1 MDTQLP
7 NATNGTRDHAAL
19 KDNHGISEAT
29 STIHAYLKERAP
41 EFHTLITLCQ
51 EASPVDQSKGAD
63 EYFAKQRQMADKPT
77 AQGAK
82 FIYDMMKGLA
92 HDLHDAT
99 GVFDVLNTPPSS
111 TEKPSILDFC
121 MAPGGFLDTAM
132 RHNSSST
139 ATAFSLDPKQGGHEV
154 YMPQNPRSKV
164 KYIDIT
170 MLAADMG
177 VTSIP
182 EDHPDYANFLPREL
196 SDEQKFD
203 MVICDGQVLREHSR
217 AGYREK
223 REVTRLLSTQL
234 KLGLEHLRSGGTMV
248 VKLHKLEAY
257 DTARLV
263 SQFSKIAKIELF
275 KHKHIHAPKSSFYML
290 ATEVQSECE
299 EATKFVEG
307 WRKAWEVA
315 TFGTD
320 EEYEALTC
328 ATQADAE
335 EMLAGFGDQL
345 VEIGRPIWDIQTQGL
360 QRLVKKIEVSQSK
373 GERKYDRTP
382 ASSDLAGVR
391 MDFATFV
398 LSECT

>member
-1 MDTQLP
+1 M
-7 NATNGTRDHAAL
+7 NSTRKL
-19 KDNHGISEAT
+19 T
-29 STIHAYLKERAP
+29 STPRLDTVPVIKLMAATWAGLIRKGKTTAADKVENAGKMLYGDQ
-41 EFHTLITLCQ
+41 EFQ
-51 EASPVDQSKGAD
+51 AVMAKASGGSGVVGDEGEGGGEVDRSKGAD

-82 FIYDMMKGLA
+82 FFYDMMKGLA

-132 RHNSSST
+132 RHNSQSQ

-154 YMPQNPRSKV
+154 YMLQNPRAKV
-164 KYIDIT
+164 NFLDIT

-177 VTSIP
+177 VTDIP

-196 SDEQKFD
+196 SDEQRFD

-248 VKLHKLEAY
+248 VKLHKPEAY

-263 SQFSKIAKIELF
+263 SQFSKIAKVELF

-290 ATEVQSECE
+290 ATEVKSECE
-299 EATKFVEG
+299 EATKFVEE

-320 EEYEALTC
+320 EEYKALTC

-335 EMLAGFGDQL
+335 EVLAGFGDQL

-360 QRLVKKIEVSQSK
+360 QRLVKKIEGSQSK
-373 GERKYDRTP
+373 GKRR
-382 ASSDLAGVR
+382 
-391 MDFATFV
+391 
-398 LSECT
+398 